1 MIRRSLV
8 ALLLL
13 GSACDRAPQSAAVPS
28 ASSAAAP
35 QAKLCSQDVLDGMDT
50 RASVPLLP
58 MMANHQKQNM
68 RDHLVAV
75 REIASALAKR
85 DFAAVDAASQRI
97 GYSETMGRMCT
108 HMGQA
113 APGFSEAALE
123 FHRAA
128 DQIAVAARQHDSQGV
143 LLALEQTLD
152 HCTSCHATYKQ
163 RVVDEATWSAL
174 TQAAP
179 RHPAQ

>member
-1 MIRRSLV
+1 MPPAV
-8 ALLLL
+8 
-13 GSACDRAPQSAAVPS
+13 SAAP
-28 ASSAAAP
+28 AKAQLSSHDA
-35 QAKLCSQDVLDGMDT
+35 LDGLDA
-50 RASVPLLP
+50 RAAVPLLP

-85 DFAAVDAASQRI
+85 DFAAVAAASQRI
-97 GYSETMGRMCT
+97 GYSESMGRMCT
-108 HMGQA
+108 HMGQG
-113 APGFSEAALE
+113 APGFTEAALA

-128 DQIAVAARQHDSQGV
+128 DEIAVAARQHDSQGV
-143 LLALEQTLD
+143 LSALGQTLE

-174 TQAAP
+174 TQSAP
-179 RHPAQ
+179 PGPAH